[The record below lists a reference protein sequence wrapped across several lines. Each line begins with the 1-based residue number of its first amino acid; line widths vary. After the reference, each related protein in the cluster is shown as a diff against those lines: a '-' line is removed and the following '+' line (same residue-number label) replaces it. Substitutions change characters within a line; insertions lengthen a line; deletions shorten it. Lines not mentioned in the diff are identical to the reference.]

1 MTSFLGEFECRLD
14 SKSRIVLPASLK
26 KQLPPEAEGRF
37 VMNRGFEQHL
47 VLYPKHDW
55 EVISAEVNRLNLYVK
70 KNRAFVRYFFRGATE
85 IGLDA
90 QSRLLLPK
98 SLLEYAGIRDELVL
112 FGYNNRIEVWAKQLY
127 YELIDEEPEDFA
139 DLAEEIMG
147 NVNAPGTPDRDRPAM
162 PEIDISQN
170 HRYGRH

>member
-1 MTSFLGEFECRLD
+1 MTNFLGEFECKLD
-14 SKSRIVLPASLK
+14 SKSRIALPAAFK

-37 VMNRGFEQHL
+37 VMNRGFEKHL

-55 EVISAEVNRLNLYVK
+55 DVISAEINRLNIYVK

-85 IGLDA
+85 IALDSA
-90 QSRLLLPK
+90 GRLLLPK
-98 SLLEYAGIRDELVL
+98 SLLGYAGITSELVL
-112 FGYNNRIEVWAKQLY
+112 FGYHNRLEVWAKEIY
-127 YELIDEEPEDFA
+127 YDLMDDEPEDFA

-147 NVNAPGTPDRDRPAM
+147 NVNEPDGREDKPSL
-162 PEIDISQN
+162 PEIDISQI